1 MASLR
6 DKETG
11 RIYLLRKRIEDQ
23 FDQEF
28 EAEQRLLRTQREQ
41 EAKERLAIEQMM
53 TCEDEDANVNPD
65 NATIADVMKMLNT
78 VSRKIEQL
86 AGKQDTFR
94 KQVSEAK
101 HRVLKLEAKLNST
114 LSMTE
119 KVKDTLM
126 PKGMATEVIPPEPGF
141 EFRAISN
148 EQELNDLDHRL
159 ATDNAYRRNL
169 TNWLNA
175 MILNS
180 DSDRRLYEAMEV
192 VFTREFLPLCS
203 WKGRLNRKIAMCT
216 QTHIMELFRVVGS
229 SRFTSISAAFVA
241 KFFQKKLP
249 HAKTRL
255 SQKSYR
261 PHECKKKSRVCDAN
275 SDPLAE

>member
-1 MASLR
+1 MASHR

-28 EAEQRLLRTQREQ
+28 EAEQRLLRTRP
-41 EAKERLAIEQMM
+41 IEQMM
-53 TCEDEDANVNPD
+53 TCEDEDANVTPD

-78 VSRKIEQL
+78 VARKIEQL

-141 EFRAISN
+141 EFRAVSN

-261 PHECKKKSRVCDAN
+261 PHECNKKSRVCDAN